1 MKHQCSDP
9 LNCYRCT
16 KERERE
22 TIPVLAPGSAV
33 SDVELARTY
42 VECGL
47 TGACSEWPQLRPLL
61 GRLAS
66 RVETLEKAVRAA
78 ANDFDDLGKGNRAFL
93 LRKMIR

>member
-16 KERERE
+16 KERKRE
-22 TIPVLAPGSAV
+22 ASPVSAPGSTL
-33 SDVELARTY
+33 SDAELARAY
-42 VECGL
+42 AECGL

-61 GRLAS
+61 GRMAA

-93 LRKMIR
+93 LRQMIR